1 MNKIVFFLLALL
13 MFSVDALGDIAPGRS
28 VPKPTSTPATTVTP
42 RTTPAVA
49 PNEARMAIS
58 VSRYEDEA
66 TLVITK
72 SMIEKINAALKAKG
86 EKAMIAEAA
95 PEGIAST
102 QTIVGGLFLSLALV
116 FGGVWL
122 ARSGGTVSKP
132 ALGIVVFAVVGMAA
146 TLVIGNVPPP
156 RRVPLSEAV
165 NEKLEGLVASGKVKI
180 MLVDYQTQEDIMLVL
195 PKKPQPAGATE
206 K

>member
-1 MNKIVFFLLALL
+1 MKNVIGIFVILFILTASAFA
-13 MFSVDALGDIAPGRS
+13 DI
-28 VPKPTSTPATTVTP
+28 KPPLRPPTPSVTP
-42 RTTPAVA
+42 TKAA

-72 SMIEKINAALKAKG
+72 GMIEKINAALKAKG
-86 EKAMIAEAA
+86 EKAIVAEAGPA
-95 PEGIAST
+95 GIAST

-122 ARSGGTVSKP
+122 ARSGRTVSKP
-132 ALGIVVFAVVGMAA
+132 ALGIVAFAVVGMAA
-146 TLVIGNVPPP
+146 TLVMGNVPAPK
-156 RRVPLSEAV
+156 RIPLSEAV
-165 NEKLEGLVASGKVKI
+165 NEKLAGFVASGKVKI
-180 MLVDYQTQEDIMLVL
+180 MLVDYQSQEDILLVL
-195 PKKPQPAGATE
+195 PRKPLPAGATE